1 MYRQTWFIYIHFI
14 IEPVPRLSQKK
25 TNVSTQPT
33 TQILTLAAK
42 PRPGWENEV
51 SRNKKCMA
59 ARARLNFFF
68 ARSKFLPRGAMN
80 PNSKQIFQ
88 NFASNKPK
96 LFCLPRVFSLKSAVK
111 QRLPSFMVAEKGAS
125 V

>member
-1 MYRQTWFIYIHFI
+1 
-14 IEPVPRLSQKK
+14 
-25 TNVSTQPT
+25 
-33 TQILTLAAK
+33 
-42 PRPGWENEV
+42 
-51 SRNKKCMA
+51 MA

-96 LFCLPRVFSLKSAVK
+96 LFCLPCVFSVKSAVK
-111 QRLPSFMVAEKGAS
+111 QRLPSFIVAEEGAS
-125 V
+125 VKIRVVGVSALKIVVRDGV